1 MVKDMTGE
9 DLTIWSRVQ
18 DDDPKAFEALFRKYF
33 YTLCLLSKRY
43 THDMTTSREVVQD
56 LFIHLW
62 ENRKNIK
69 ITSSFRSYL
78 ASATRFNSIRRIQS
92 DKKLLIFTDILPDNS
107 QELNDHLE
115 YAELQAA
122 ILRATNGM
130 PEQCR
135 KVFELSRFE
144 MLKHSE
150 IASKLEISVKTV
162 EAHISKALKLIQQ
175 ELRSVYYLIVFL
187 AIMALTIIL

>member
-1 MVKDMTGE
+1 MTGE
-9 DLTIWSRVQ
+9 DSIKWAGVQ
-18 DDDPKAFEALFRKYF
+18 DDDPKAFEALFRKYY

-69 ITSSFRSYL
+69 VTSSFRSYL
-78 ASATRFNSIRRIQS
+78 ASAARFNSIRRVKS
-92 DKKLLIFTDILPDNS
+92 DQKLVIFTDVLPDNS

-115 YAELQAA
+115 YAELQAS
-122 ILRATNGM
+122 ILRSIDGL

-135 KVFELSRFE
+135 RVFELSRFE

-150 IASKLEISVKTV
+150 IARRLEISVKTV
-162 EAHISKALKLIQQ
+162 EAHIGKALKHIQQ
-175 ELRSVYYLIVFL
+175 EIGSMNNLMFFL
-187 AIMALTIIL
+187 VIITLKFLF

>member
-43 THDMTTSREVVQD
+43 TRDMTTSREVVQD

-62 ENRKNIK
+62 ENRKTIK

-78 ASATRFNSIRRIQS
+78 RFSSQVQFYQADSIGQEASDFYRYSA
-92 DKKLLIFTDILPDNS
+92 
-107 QELNDHLE
+107 
-115 YAELQAA
+115 
-122 ILRATNGM
+122 
-130 PEQCR
+130 
-135 KVFELSRFE
+135 
-144 MLKHSE
+144 
-150 IASKLEISVKTV
+150 
-162 EAHISKALKLIQQ
+162 
-175 ELRSVYYLIVFL
+175 
-187 AIMALTIIL
+187 

>member
-1 MVKDMTGE
+1 MIVVMTGE
-9 DLTIWSRVQ
+9 DLHIWLRVK
-18 DDDPKAFEALFRKYF
+18 DDDPKAFEVLFRKYF

-43 THDMTTSREVVQD
+43 TRDITTSREVIQD

-62 ENRKNIK
+62 ENRQDIR

-78 ASATRFNSIRRIQS
+78 ASAARFNSIRRVKADQ
-92 DKKLLIFTDILPDNS
+92 KVVIFTDILPDNS
-107 QELNDHLE
+107 QELTDHLE

-122 ILRATNGM
+122 IVKAIDGL

-144 MLKHSE
+144 QLKHSE
-150 IASKLEISVKTV
+150 IASKLDISVKTV
-162 EAHISKALKLIQQ
+162 EAHIGKALKLIQK
-175 ELRSVYYLIVFL
+175 EIGSIYSLMVLVGLIALKFFL
-187 AIMALTIIL
+187 